1 MEAKMMEYHFNRVS
15 FSYCIRKCLLK
26 LAPIAKRKNI
36 MFKLRQ
42 QKHLPDILMDT
53 ERIGQL
59 LDNLVG
65 NALKFTGEGGSVII
79 TILLKNHGRETIQVS
94 ISDTGRGIHKE
105 NMENIFHKFKRIEC
119 GQETARG
126 TGLGLSIA
134 KHVITAHGG
143 KIWVESTLG
152 KGSTFFFTLPVG

>member
-1 MEAKMMEYHFNRVS
+1 
-15 FSYCIRKCLLK
+15 
-26 LAPIAKRKNI
+26 
-36 MFKLRQ
+36 
-42 QKHLPDILMDT
+42 MDS

-65 NALKFTGEGGSVII
+65 NALKFTDKGGSVIVKV
-79 TILLKNHGRETIQVS
+79 LLKNHGRKMIQVS

-105 NMENIFHKFKRIEC
+105 NMENIFIKFKRIEF
-119 GQETARG
+119 GQETDRG

-143 KIWVESTLG
+143 KIWAESTPG
-152 KGSTFFFTLPVG
+152 RGSNFFFTLPAG